1 MTEVTNQ
8 AAPEYRNQEPRKR
21 KYWRD
26 IIIAVVLVLVVVQ
39 AVNLFI
45 KMRSD
50 KAYNA
55 EIEKAKEEITILQYE
70 VNERIQEIE
79 SLGGNIE
86 DLQAVVAELEEE
98 KEKLIT
104 NRKYSDRQIAQ
115 LRDKVEGFQE
125 LLVLK
130 DKEIEELKVVN
141 QELVTENIELKTEKN
156 ELTASLNEQIRTTE
170 DLEEQVS
177 VASRLKVE
185 NIEIFALNSRGKL
198 KEDEFKARFIDKIR
212 VEFNIAENE
221 VAPIEGK
228 EIMIRIVG
236 PDDNILFDVASGS
249 GTFMING
256 KEEFYTA
263 KQEILFD
270 NTRQRLSFDYEK
282 GSAYVPGQYQL
293 QVYTDD
299 YIMGEKEFMVK

>member
-1 MTEVTNQ
+1 MNEEINAGTPGNKAQ
-8 AAPEYRNQEPRKR
+8 GPSKKRYR
-21 KYWRD
+21 RD
-26 IIIAVVLVLVVVQ
+26 IIIAVIIVLVIVQ

-45 KMRSD
+45 KLRSD

-55 EIEKAKEEITILQYE
+55 EIEKAKEEITILEHE
-70 VNERIQEIE
+70 VNQRIEEIE
-79 SLGGNIE
+79 SLGGDVQ
-86 DLQAVVAELEEE
+86 DLEAVVAELEEE
-98 KEKLIT
+98 KEKLLE
-104 NRKYSDRQIAQ
+104 NRRYSDRQIAR

-125 LLVLK
+125 LLILK
-130 DKEIEELKVVN
+130 DEEIEELRTVN
-141 QELVTENIELKTEKN
+141 EELALENIELKTEKN
-156 ELTASLNEQIRTTE
+156 ELTANLNEVIQTRE
-170 DLEEQVS
+170 ELEEQVEIVS
-177 VASRLKVE
+177 KLKVE
-185 NIEIFALNSRGKL
+185 NVQIFAVNNRGKV

-212 VEFNIAENE
+212 IEFNIAENE

-236 PDDNILFDVASGS
+236 PDENVLFDVASGS
-249 GTFMING
+249 GTFMFNG

-270 NTRQRLSFDYEK
+270 NTRQKLTFDYDK
-282 GSAYVPGQYQL
+282 GSAYVPGQYLL